1 MRTKQLKSLQE
12 SLTIEEIAMT
22 VYEIWDPKY
31 DAWKPFVVVHDDG
44 TTEDDKKVSQEVLD
58 SLEEGGF
65 VRRRE
70 EDV

>member
-1 MRTKQLKSLQE
+1 
-12 SLTIEEIAMT
+12 MT